1 MKRLSIFLLA
11 VVMTTAVSA
20 LTLQETSAQ
29 VLVTS
34 VAEQQARPATTLEQL
49 SQTGQLDRNKQRR
62 AEAWAQARTN
72 KTARKPMLATAGNTV
87 NATLPNMTLDYRAV
101 SSA

>member
-72 KTARKPMLATAGNTV
+72 KTARKPMLATAGNTG
-87 NATLPNMTLDYRAV
+87 NATLPNMTFDYRAV